1 MTSEDRRTADQAGN
15 TIADEDLRELVS
27 QHAARN
33 LHDVAISDPTQGI
46 VEPQGMSVADEA
58 ELEVL
63 LELADP
69 AGTGD
74 EQAAI
79 ERLVTALD
87 EGAAPPA

>member
-1 MTSEDRRTADQAGN
+1 MMTPPTPTDQK
-15 TIADEDLRELVS
+15 LRELVS

-33 LHDVAISDPTQGI
+33 LHDIVISDPTQGI
-46 VEPQGMSVADEA
+46 IEPEGMSVADEE
-58 ELEVL
+58 ELEIL

-79 ERLVTALD
+79 ERLVAILGD
-87 EGAAPPA
+87 PPA